1 MNVNDAFS
9 SKYIKHSDLNGKRIA
24 VTIARVAVEKVG
36 QGQDAR
42 QKPVLYFQGKEK
54 GLALNKTNAFTVS
67 KIIGSPDT
75 DHWTGHRIVLFPDT
89 TLFQGQMVDCVRIA
103 AMPRGPQSV
112 PPPPPPP
119 AHDEVPDAFEASD
132 DDVPF

>member
-1 MNVNDAFS
+1 MNVNEAFS
-9 SKYIKHSDLNGKRIA
+9 SKYIRHSDLNGKRIA
-24 VTIARVAVEKVG
+24 VIIARVAVETVG
-36 QGQDAR
+36 QGTDAR
-42 QKPVLYFQGKEK
+42 KKPVLYFQGKDK

-75 DHWTGHRIVLFPDT
+75 DHWTGHKIVLFPDT
-89 TLFQGQMVDCVRIA
+89 TLFQGQMVDCVRIT
-103 AMPRGPQSV
+103 AMPQGQHLAA

-119 AHDEVPDAFEASD
+119 AEEVVDFQASD

>member
-9 SKYIKHSDLNGKRIA
+9 SKYIKHSDLGGRRIA
-24 VTIARVAVEKVG
+24 VTIARVAVETVG
-36 QGQDAR
+36 QGPDAR
-42 QKPVLYFQGKEK
+42 KKPVLYFQGKEK

-75 DHWTGHRIVLFPDT
+75 DHWTGHKIVLFPDT

-103 AMPRGPQSV
+103 AMPKGQAPA

-119 AHDEVPDAFEASD
+119 AEEVVDFQAD
-132 DDVPF
+132 DSDVPF